1 MINEVLRCRGI
12 NKMWCWSCLFTE
24 FTEIS
29 FTENSFT
36 ESRSYSDT
44 VPLVPAPPHPTT
56 SFVVEVYKCSV

>member
-1 MINEVLRCRGI
+1 
-12 NKMWCWSCLFTE
+12 MWCWSCLFTE

-29 FTENSFT
+29 FTESSFT

-56 SFVVEVYKCSV
+56 AFVVEVYKCSV